1 MIGLDVFTEF
11 FLGGSCHKR
20 VVLLLV
26 IGLGLALHAEE
37 NHLLRA
43 HFFDGLTSEDTAD
56 EALRDLS
63 GMLFVLLLCRC
74 QHLAIV
80 HALLDVVRFHR
91 ARNLLQRVE
100 VTSATLTTSLVL
112 LDQADGLNHFDIEGE
127 GVVGDFFDGLRG
139 GPTIEQ
145 GFINLGILL
154 VHGEHF
160 LRFFAIIILLLSLL
174 LLLRFAAL
182 LSLLLLA
189 VTALD
194 LFLEDDVDRD
204 LIVLPEVAGHRD
216 FDDRRVILEIEQ
228 EAIKMDV
235 DGAATEIVEDQ
246 VFFELANTADGALQH
261 LLDEDAL
268 LRVHDLIVTLL
279 KFAVDLDVFD
289 IKYGVVREAFFETP
303 KLTILHSMLVLVG
316 RSVLDLDLLLQV
328 IHSIAKL

>member
-11 FLGGSCHKR
+11 FLGCSCHKR

-43 HFFDGLTSEDTAD
+43 HFFDSLTSEDTAD

-91 ARNLLQRVE
+91 ARNLLQRVK

-174 LLLRFAAL
+174 LLRFAAL

-194 LFLEDDVDRD
+194 LFLEDNVDRD
-204 LIVLPEVAGHRD
+204 LIVLLEVAGHRD
-216 FDDRRVILEIEQ
+216 FNDRRVILEIKQ

-235 DGAATEIVEDQ
+235 DGAGTKIVEHQ

-279 KFAVDLDVFD
+279 KFAVDLDIFD
-289 IKYGVVREAFFETP
+289 VKYGVMREAFFETP

-316 RSVLDLDLLLQV
+316 GSVLDLDLLLQV